1 MAEKKQS
8 IEELKKRHEKA
19 GQVANLATNL
29 KEFSLGRSSGQR
41 QRETVMTRVL
51 DGQFV
56 ENLAAETR
64 SSTSLALV
72 SDPELEADSQ
82 HAISALRSATAGISV
97 QVKNS
102 QMVSG
107 YKLLYDIRGN
117 PALVLQT
124 EVPRDCFSKG

>member
-1 MAEKKQS
+1 
-8 IEELKKRHEKA
+8 
-19 GQVANLATNL
+19 
-29 KEFSLGRSSGQR
+29 
-41 QRETVMTRVL
+41 MTRVL

-97 QVKNS
+97 QVKKS